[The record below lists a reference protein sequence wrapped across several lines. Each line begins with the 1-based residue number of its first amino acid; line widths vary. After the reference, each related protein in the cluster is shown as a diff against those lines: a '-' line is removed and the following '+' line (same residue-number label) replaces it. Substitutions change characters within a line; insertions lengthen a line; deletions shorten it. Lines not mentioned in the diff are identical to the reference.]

1 MRYNDIRRCAMSE
14 EQWAVVDR
22 VSGQIQ
28 AEILRG
34 MLEAQGIQVVLSHES
49 AGSVFQMGVGTL
61 GAVEVMVPAEMA
73 ELAEQLLEEYYG
85 KFSKAEGTAPSDET
99 EAPDEADMDS

>member
-34 MLEAQGIQVVLSHES
+34 MLEAQG
-49 AGSVFQMGVGTL
+49 SV
-61 GAVEVMVPAEMA
+61 
-73 ELAEQLLEEYYG
+73 
-85 KFSKAEGTAPSDET
+85 
-99 EAPDEADMDS
+99 